1 MLRILFRVDARE
13 PLGDN
18 CEICSGFADGYA
30 RFEMGNN
37 APVMREIATEKFRLI
52 GTARHPEINATP
64 GKARRRN
71 ADERAGNSVQ
81 RECLSYQ
88 GRIRIELANP
98 GGMTQYENRGSARL
112 IIRSFQG
119 APEQRGNAKKLKRAW
134 RAVVASHP
142 QITVTRLF
150 HNVIR
155 EVGHHA
161 VK

>member
-1 MLRILFRVDARE
+1 
-13 PLGDN
+13 
-18 CEICSGFADGYA
+18 
-30 RFEMGNN
+30 MGNN
-37 APVMREIATEKFRLI
+37 GPVMREITTQKFRLI

-112 IIRSFQG
+112 IIRSFQA
-119 APEQRGNAKKLKRAW
+119 APEELGNAKKLKRPCGD
-134 RAVVASHP
+134 VVASHP
-142 QITVTRLF
+142 LIAVTL
-150 HNVIR
+150 
-155 EVGHHA
+155 
-161 VK
+161 